1 VRAASRGSVLAA
13 AAIAATGLVAVTPTV
28 SRLTHVPP
36 RSTETRLVDFTDIP
50 VNLFN
55 DIVNIPFNE
64 LQGFDVLSN
73 SLFFSGDWWVP
84 SAVNLWGTDPG
95 DLGHYMGLLDVLIP
109 FSAISGLDQ
118 PEIDPTADAAGL
130 AGLAQQIGLFAAA
143 ELPVSA
149 SCDAETCYPMTPPN
163 IVTGSTGFDR
173 DIGFIQ
179 ALFGQATDAHN
190 EPFGLFSNWF
200 QVQFAELANGTFT
213 FGSGDPGIIDPSPGT
228 GTDPLGAVPSG
239 YGFFGTTDPTAG
251 NAGYMPWD
259 GINFKLNLLGP
270 FENFFNS
277 LLADPSSNPIEIPT
291 ITEIGQAFQNF
302 VAGSVIAFDPFLMG
316 SPACPALCDIPF
328 DETQTA
334 LVQDVLAWDPSNTT
348 IQAWLDGANNNA
360 TLLQQEAAVA
370 LLQTGQFNLSY
381 DNLLNYDALLA
392 QINPE
397 LPYLFTN
404 DGIVTDPNYMEFASG
419 VTTDLDPVYGGLNS
433 NLVINDWYTLLTNDK
448 WDLTPLLNINTLYYF
463 VDPASQ
469 NVMGPPIAAA
479 AETLTGGSAASEL
492 TSDLSALLASMGGTA
507 AADALSAVFSEISA
521 QISADLAAF
530 VPQSILSMF

>member
-1 VRAASRGSVLAA
+1 MKAANRGYVLAA
-13 AAIAATGLVAVTPTV
+13 AALAATSAVIVTPTV
-28 SRLTHVPP
+28 ARTPHLPVS
-36 RSTETRLVDFTDIP
+36 SIDTRLVDYTDIP

-55 DIVNIPFNE
+55 DILNIPFNE
-64 LQGFDVLSN
+64 VQGFDVLSN

-163 IVTGSTGFDR
+163 IITGSTGVDR
-173 DIGFIQ
+173 DIGYLQ
-179 ALFGQATDAHN
+179 AFFGQATDAHN
-190 EPFGLFSNWF
+190 QPFGLFSNWF
-200 QVQFAELANGTFT
+200 QVQFSELANGTYT
-213 FGSGDPGIIDPSPGT
+213 FGPSDTGIVDPSPGT
-228 GTDPLGAVPSG
+228 GAAGEVPSG
-239 YGFFGTTDPTAG
+239 YGFFGTTDPTADTS
-251 NAGYMPWD
+251 GYMPWD
-259 GINFKLNLLGP
+259 GITFKLNLLGP
-270 FENFFNS
+270 FENFWNS
-277 LLADPSSNPIEIPT
+277 LLADPASNPIEVPT

-302 VAGSVIAFDPFLMG
+302 AAGSVIAFDPFVMG

-334 LVQDVLAWDPSNTT
+334 FVQDILAWDPTNTT

-360 TLLQQEAAVA
+360 TAFQQEAAVA

-404 DGIVTDPNYMEFASG
+404 DGIVTDPNYLEFASG
-419 VTTDLDPVYGGLNS
+419 ATSSLDPVYGGLNS
-433 NLVINDWYTLLTNDK
+433 NLVINDWFTLLTNDK

-463 VDPASQ
+463 FDPASQ
-469 NVMGPPIAAA
+469 NVLGSPLGAAA
-479 AETLTGGSAASEL
+479 DVAAGSSAI
-492 TSDLSALLASMGGTA
+492 TQFTTDLSTLLGSLGGTVG
-507 AADALSAVFSEISA
+507 ADALSAAFAEISA
-521 QISADLAAF
+521 QITADLASF
-530 VPQSILSMF
+530 VPQSVLSMF

>member
-1 VRAASRGSVLAA
+1 VKAATRGSVLAA
-13 AAIAATGLVAVTPTV
+13 AAIAATSLVVVTPAVLRATHPPV
-28 SRLTHVPP
+28 S
-36 RSTETRLVDFTDIP
+36 SIATRLVDFTDIP

-64 LQGFDVLSN
+64 VQGFDVLSN

-109 FSAISGLDQ
+109 FSSISGLDQ
-118 PEIDPTADAAGL
+118 PEIDPVADAAGL

-163 IVTGSTGFDR
+163 VITGSTGFDR
-173 DIGFIQ
+173 DIGFLQ
-179 ALFGQATDAHN
+179 AFFGQATDAHN
-190 EPFGLFSNWF
+190 QPFGLFSNWF

-213 FGSGDPGIIDPSPGT
+213 FGKGDPGIIDPSPGT
-228 GTDPLGAVPSG
+228 GPAGEVPDG
-239 YGFFGTTDPTAG
+239 YGFFGTTDPTEG
-251 NAGYMPWD
+251 NAGFMPWD
-259 GINFKLNLLGP
+259 GITFKLNLLGP

-302 VAGSVIAFDPFLMG
+302 AAGSVIAFDPFLMG
-316 SPACPALCDIPF
+316 SPACPALCDLPANL
-328 DETQTA
+328 TQTA
-334 LVQDVLAWDPSNTT
+334 LVQDILSWDPSNTT

-360 TLLQQEAAVA
+360 TMFQQEAAVA

-381 DNLLNYDALLA
+381 DNLLNYDALLT

-404 DGIVTDPNYMEFASG
+404 DGIVTDPNYLEFASG
-419 VTTDLDPVYGGLNS
+419 ATTNLDPVYGGLNS
-433 NLVINDWYTLLTNDK
+433 NLVINDWITLLTNNK
-448 WDLTPLLNINTLYYF
+448 WDLTPLENINTLYYF
-463 VDPASQ
+463 FDPASQ
-469 NVMGPPIAAA
+469 NVLGPPFEAAA
-479 AETLTGGSAASEL
+479 DPATAGSAASEL
-492 TSDLSALLASMGGTA
+492 TTDVSALLASMGGTA
-507 AADALSAVFSEISA
+507 GADALSAALAEISA
-521 QISADLAAF
+521 QITADLASF
-530 VPQSILSMF
+530 VPQSVLSMF